1 MFNGGVRGKRA
12 KDGVGFLSTAEQFN
26 QKSFLVPTVTSFS
39 VTDVSYV
46 PLDNTAVDTAGG
58 ETIVINGS
66 GFASGAT
73 VQVGATTIGSVTF
86 VDQNRLAFTAPA
98 LSSGSY
104 TIYVTNSNGGTG
116 ILLSGLV
123 YSGVPT
129 FTTTAGTLGTVYE
142 TANVNTAVVATGDAP
157 ITYSV
162 ISGTLPSGAT
172 LNSNGTI
179 TGNAP
184 VDGSST
190 TYSFTIQATDG
201 QLQDS
206 TRAFTLT
213 INTDVLSFGLANN
226 TVYTLTG
233 GTAISN
239 VTLNATSS
247 ANANSAVTYAA
258 NTLPTGV
265 SLSGNTIFGT
275 PTVEQTVYT
284 AVTATATQTGRTA
297 TRFVSWIVS
306 VGDPFFKYVSLLL
319 KGDGTNGAQ
328 NNTFLDG
335 STNNFAITRN
345 GNTTQGTFSPYGA
358 NWSNYFDGSDY
369 LSLADNANLN
379 PGTQDFVMEAWV
391 YLTGTTGNNQG
402 INGKGTP
409 GTDGYTLFVTDAL
422 VLSFIWNGTGGATIT
437 GGTLGLNTW
446 NHVAVVRNNSVIRL
460 YLNGVG
466 AVSSTACTTDIT
478 STATKFV
485 GQARGGNPIL
495 GYMSNYRMTKN
506 SLPAGYNATSSTLT
520 VPTAPLTAIS
530 GTSLLTCADNRL
542 VDDSTNNFTIT
553 KNGDVSV
560 QRFSPFSPAAA
571 YSAGTIGGGGYFDGT
586 GDYLSL
592 ASNAAFTV
600 GTGAVTIEAW
610 IYCTSLTQSY
620 QGIIG
625 GRLQDAGTGYPGLSL
640 VIDDSKLFFTIM
652 GISTGLVDTVN
663 VSLNQWIHVVGVRSG
678 TNAALFVNGVRK
690 AFSASNSTNGT
701 TSNMAI
707 GRYYSADDG
716 YYFSGYI
723 SSARIVKGTAVYDP
737 TVATLTVPTAP
748 PTAITNTSL
757 LLNYTNA
764 GIIDNTM
771 INNLET
777 VGNAQIST
785 AQSKFGGSSMYF
797 DGTGDYLKTPS
808 SPNLG
813 FGTSD
818 FTVECWINT
827 STKNI
832 VILDPRISNIEPG
845 VFFIQSTTGFIGYY
859 DNTVGSLSGTTN
871 VTTGA
876 WFHLAW
882 TRSGTTFR
890 MFVNGT
896 QEYSGTNSGNFGA
909 SRPAVIGA
917 SWEISAFVNGYI
929 DDLRITKGY
938 ARYTSNFSPPT
949 SSLLSQ

>member
-1 MFNGGVRGKRA
+1 MA
-12 KDGVGFLSTAEQFN
+12 
-26 QKSFLVPTVTSFS
+26 
-39 VTDVSYV
+39 
-46 PLDNTAVDTAGG
+46 
-58 ETIVINGS
+58 I
-66 GFASGAT
+66 
-73 VQVGATTIGSVTF
+73 
-86 VDQNRLAFTAPA
+86 
-98 LSSGSY
+98 
-104 TIYVTNSNGGTG
+104 
-116 ILLSGLV
+116 LSGL
-123 YSGVPT
+123 T
-129 FTTTAGTLGTVYE
+129 
-142 TANVNTAVVATGDAP
+142 
-157 ITYSV
+157 
-162 ISGTLPSGAT
+162 ISGG
-172 LNSNGTI
+172 GVTI
-179 TGNAP
+179 TDGGAP
-184 VDGSST
+184 
-190 TYSFTIQATDG
+190 ATDPY
-201 QLQDS
+201 
-206 TRAFTLT
+206 FMY
-213 INTDVLSFGLANN
+213 N
-226 TVYTLTG
+226 
-233 GTAISN
+233 
-239 VTLNATSS
+239 
-247 ANANSAVTYAA
+247 
-258 NTLPTGV
+258 
-265 SLSGNTIFGT
+265 
-275 PTVEQTVYT
+275 
-284 AVTATATQTGRTA
+284 
-297 TRFVSWIVS
+297 
-306 VGDPFFKYVSLLL
+306 SLLL
-319 KGDGTNGAQ
+319 PGNGTNTAQ

-335 STNNFAITRN
+335 STNNFTITRN

-422 VLSFIWNGTGGATIT
+422 VLSFIWNGTGGTTIT

-495 GYMSNYRMTKN
+495 GYMSNYRMTKG
-506 SLPAGYNATSSTLT
+506 SLPSGYNATSSTLT

-530 GTSLLTCADNRL
+530 GTSLLTCVDNRL
-542 VDDSTNNFTIT
+542 VDNSTNNFTIT

-560 QRFSPFSPAAA
+560 QRFSPFSPGSA
-571 YSAGTIGGGGYFDGT
+571 YSAGTIGGSGYFDGT

-610 IYCTSLTQSY
+610 IYCTSLTQTY

-625 GRLQDAGTGYPGLSL
+625 GRLQDAITGYPGLSL

-652 GISTGLVDTVN
+652 GISTGLVDTNN

-716 YYFSGYI
+716 YYFPGYI
-723 SSARIVKGTAVYDP
+723 SDARIVKGTAVYDP

-748 PTAITNTSL
+748 LTAITNTSL

-785 AQSKFGGSSMYF
+785 TQSQFGGSSMAF
-797 DGTGDYLKTPS
+797 DGTGDYLS
-808 SPNLG
+808 SLDNLSLG
-813 FGTSD
+813 FGSGA
-818 FTVECWINT
+818 FTVEGWIYLNNT
-827 STKNI
+827 SGTKGIVFGRGNNSFGFRVGQSYLGNVNGLNI
-832 VILDPRISNIEPG
+832 VKSGVLDLDYC
-845 VFFIQSTTGFIGYY
+845 VFTFAT
-859 DNTVGSLSGTTN
+859 NTWYHIAV
-871 VTTGA
+871 V
-876 WFHLAW
+876 
-882 TRSGTTFR
+882 RSGTTIYF
-890 MFVNGT
+890 FVNGT
-896 QEYSGTNSGNFGA
+896 QQTTLGSGAGSFNYVNPTSGYYIGCNNDTNEQFA
-909 SRPAVIGA
+909 
-917 SWEISAFVNGYI
+917 GYI

-938 ARYTSNFSPPT
+938 ARYTSNFTPPT
-949 SSLLSQ
+949 TAFPLN